1 MPFRI
6 TIAGDIGSGKSTV
19 AKKLADWLGVEPLST
34 GGIQRQLAQQR
45 LLSVLELNKLA
56 EEDPSIDREIDGYLM
71 RLPDGEL
78 VVESRMAWHFVPNT
92 LKLYLY
98 ISDGAAARRII
109 GAQRIDEDYGTIA
122 NAAQPIMARRRSE
135 INRF

>member
-34 GGIQRQLAQQR
+34 GGIQRQIAQQR
-45 LLSVLELNKLA
+45 RLSVLELNKLA

-78 VVESRMAWHFVPNT
+78 VVIHQLSGEGLSGRERNRNFGLRAAGIQHAFFEAQPFQAFGDAREVAGRRMA
-92 LKLYLY
+92 
-98 ISDGAAARRII
+98 
-109 GAQRIDEDYGTIA
+109 
-122 NAAQPIMARRRSE
+122 
-135 INRF
+135 